1 MRKIMKYRELYD
13 FGTAQLLEAGI
24 EEAKLDAGL
33 LLEDICGTDR
43 NYLLSH
49 ADEPVDEKQEEAYKA
64 FIAKRKRHI
73 PLQQIVG
80 YQEFMGLK
88 FRVTPDVLIPR
99 QDTETLV
106 EEVMRFLHDGMNI
119 LDLCTGSGCILLS
132 LLHYSNDCTGIGS
145 DISKKALE
153 VAKQN
158 AEALSVTATFLES
171 NLFEKIENRY
181 EIIVSNPPYIPTD
194 VIPTLM
200 EEVRNHE
207 PIKALDGD
215 TDGLFFYRKIT
226 QEAGKYLYPGG
237 MLFFEIGCEQ
247 AEAVSGLMKKAGFRE
262 ITVCKDLA
270 GLDRVVYGTYRG

>member
-158 AEALSVTATFLES
+158 AEALSVTAAFLES

-207 PIKALDGD
+207 PINALDGD